1 VSGESRIVEQNWT
14 GLFKDWPGEKTPFFL
29 FNVNNNNCEEVAIY
43 LGLVWRLSEGLCR
56 YGIPCHRRED
66 AACALDK
73 VYEPTRWQY
82 EVITEGRE
90 GTAEER
96 GFVLGQS
103 SIAGAK
109 TATGSLK
116 NCQGEPGVFEI
127 STFRDLVTLQRATF
141 CDASSE
147 INLFCLKPGRKQS
160 LLTALQAHEKPDLS
174 KLLEPGELF
183 IDLVVGI
190 DRDYYDSVLI
200 KTVSDI
206 SERLETF
213 VSSYER
219 SIVEYES
226 RVDSL
231 RSLDEFLSALRLLA
245 LERADISVT

>member
-1 VSGESRIVEQNWT
+1 M
-14 GLFKDWPGEKTPFFL
+14 
-29 FNVNNNNCEEVAIY
+29 
-43 LGLVWRLSEGLCR
+43 
-56 YGIPCHRRED
+56 
-66 AACALDK
+66 
-73 VYEPTRWQY
+73 
-82 EVITEGRE
+82 
-90 GTAEER
+90 
-96 GFVLGQS
+96 
-103 SIAGAK
+103 
-109 TATGSLK
+109 
-116 NCQGEPGVFEI
+116 FEI